1 MNKFYY
7 LMMAVVVI
15 VAGCGKAPENANS
28 RTMYISAGGQVKTMD
43 PALASDLASRN
54 IVAAF
59 YDTLLQ
65 YNYTARPYQLEPAM
79 LAKMPEHS
87 PDFTT
92 YTFTLRDDLYF
103 QNDPCFVEMNKMQ
116 RKITARDVIFSYL
129 RIADGRLHSPVFW
142 MFRGKIKGID
152 TFMEKTALAKPG
164 DFSFY
169 DTGIAGLELVNDTTF
184 KIHLNNPD
192 PRFLYSLAI
201 PYASIVSRRAAE
213 FYGDA
218 LAEHPVGSGPFRLIR
233 WIREY
238 RITLERNPEF
248 RRELFEHAQNPAD
261 RVKPLPLLDK
271 IVCYQIRQ
279 PLSAWLMFLQGN
291 LDMSALDKN
300 NLDAVVDA
308 KQQLISALAQRGI
321 QLFAIPAFEIR
332 YVGFNFTDPVL
343 ASNLELRRALSL
355 AYDIGSRVRHFNY
368 QLIPAQGPIPPGVS
382 GYDREFKNPWVQFN
396 VELAKEHLRR
406 AGYPDG
412 IDPQTNQPLTL
423 TFDLSGNSSSYRQL
437 AELMERDMRRIG
449 IKIIPAL
456 NSQPRFFQ
464 KMRQGKFQL
473 FLLSWIGDYPD
484 AENFLQLF
492 YGRNAGS
499 SNRAFFQNNEFDVMY
514 EKILNMPDSP
524 ERSRLYREM
533 VVLLTGHCPWI
544 FEGYPISFQ
553 LTHSWL
559 QNFIPH
565 DFAFAQWKY
574 LSIDINQR
582 GAAKAA
588 FKPIELR
595 DLRK

>member
-1 MNKFYY
+1 MF
-7 LMMAVVVI
+7 
-15 VAGCGKAPENANS
+15 
-28 RTMYISAGGQVKTMD
+28 ISAGGQVKTMD

-65 YNYTARPYQLEPAM
+65 YNYTERPYRLEPSM
-79 LAKMPEHS
+79 LESMPSHS
-87 PDFTT
+87 PDFTS
-92 YTFTLRDDLYF
+92 YTMKLRDDLYF
-103 QNDPCFVEMNKMQ
+103 QEDKCFTGMSKAQ
-116 RKITARDVIFSYL
+116 RKITAKDVIFSFL
-129 RIADGRLHSPVFW
+129 RVADGRLHSPVFW

-152 TFMEKTALAKPG
+152 EFMDKTTTAPQG
-164 DFSFY
+164 DYSLY
-169 DTGIAGLELVNDTTF
+169 DKGIAGLELLDERTLRIN
-184 KIHLNNPD
+184 LNNPD

-213 FYGDA
+213 FYGES
-218 LAEHPVGSGPFRLIR
+218 LSEHPIGSGPFRLTR
-233 WIREY
+233 WLREY
-238 RITLERNPEF
+238 RITMERNPEY
-248 RRELFEHAQNPAD
+248 RRELFSGAENISD
-261 RVKPLPLLDK
+261 RSRPLPLLDK

-279 PLSAWLMFLQGN
+279 PISAWLLFLQGN

-308 KQQLISALAQRGI
+308 QQQLIPALAKRGI
-321 QLFAIPAFEIR
+321 KIFSIPAFEIR
-332 YVGFNFTDPVL
+332 YIGFNFSDPLL
-343 ASNLELRRALSL
+343 ANNLELRRAISL
-355 AYDIGSRVRHFNY
+355 AYDTAARVRHFNY
-368 QLIPAQGPIPPGVS
+368 QLIPAQGPIPSGVD
-382 GYDREFKNPWVQFN
+382 GYDPNFKNQWRN
-396 VELAKEHLRR
+396 YNLDAAKKHMKL

-412 IDPQTNQPLTL
+412 IDPKTNEQLTL
-423 TFDLSGNSSSYRQL
+423 TFDQNGNSSSYRQL
-437 AELMERDMRRIG
+437 AELMERDMRQIG

-492 YGRNAGS
+492 YSRNAGS
-499 SNRAFFQNNEFDVMY
+499 SNRAFFQDKEFDRMY
-514 EKILNMPDSP
+514 ENIVNMPESP
-524 ERSRLYREM
+524 ERSRLYKEM
-533 VVLLTGHCPWI
+533 VVYLTERCPWI

-574 LSIDINQR
+574 LSIDLQQR
-582 GAAKAA
+582 DCGKKS
-588 FKPIELR
+588 FKPIELS